1 MTDEQQDQLHDRD
14 ENRGSDDD
22 LGHGDDCSDDK
33 GRDKAIT
40 IIVNGREKTV
50 TERELTTDDLV
61 KLAFED
67 PPTGEFICFT
77 ITYRRGQGNK
87 PEGTLEEGE
96 TVKVKKGMI
105 FNVTATDK
113 S

>member
-1 MTDEQQDQLHDRD
+1 MTDVQELNAGEIH
-14 ENRGSDDD
+14 E
-22 LGHGDDCSDDK
+22 K
-33 GRDKAIT
+33 EFT
-40 IIVNGREKTV
+40 IIVNTREKTV
-50 TERELTTDDLV
+50 TTKKLTFDELV
-61 KLAFED
+61 ALAFEN

-87 PEGTLEEGE
+87 PEGTLLEDES
-96 TVKVKKGMI
+96 VKIKQGMV

>member
-1 MTDEQQDQLHDRD
+1 M
-14 ENRGSDDD
+14 SDKP
-22 LGHGDDCSDDK
+22 DK
-33 GRDKAIT
+33 KDVT

-50 TERELTTDDLV
+50 PKTDLTSGDLV
-61 KLAFED
+61 KLAFDD

-77 ITYRRGQGNK
+77 ITYRRGHGNK
-87 PEGTLEEGE
+87 EGTLAEGE
-96 TVKVKKGMI
+96 SVKVKDGMI

>member
-1 MTDEQQDQLHDRD
+1 M
-14 ENRGSDDD
+14 N
-22 LGHGDDCSDDK
+22 DK
-33 GRDKAIT
+33 PDKNEVT
-40 IIVNGREKTV
+40 IIVNGREKSVPKT
-50 TERELTTDDLV
+50 ELTSDDLV
-61 KLAFED
+61 NLAFDD

-87 PEGTLEEGE
+87 EGTLAEGE
-96 TVKVKKGMI
+96 SVKVKDGTI